1 MFLVFLTF
9 LFHIW
14 KTIIRSLF
22 HRCSQ
27 SNLILESI
35 NFLLIKK
42 KSVTALLTAE
52 KSMIGE
58 KKKMNYKV
66 ELVLY

>member
-1 MFLVFLTF
+1 MFSEEPYSGVNQFF
-9 LFHIW
+9 AY
-14 KTIIRSLF
+14 K
-22 HRCSQ
+22 
-27 SNLILESI
+27 
-35 NFLLIKK
+35 KK